1 MIIPEKTF
9 TLLLLASLFASNSLY
24 AKPAKHTSHANREK
38 RAQTN
43 SHTLALHQLINIAI
57 HNNPGLKARKLAWQ
71 SKIQQYPQA
80 IALNDPK
87 LVYSESIH
95 PIETRL
101 GPQDRSLSVSQKLPY
116 PGKRRL
122 KGDVVKKDIAMAKMR
137 YDKASRDL
145 IVTLKQSFYELV
157 YLESAIKITRQNKKL
172 LERITHVAT
181 TDYANRASN
190 LNSVAKAQSQYAQV
204 SYDVQL
210 LQELRATEIT
220 RLNTLLNRKADQ
232 PLHINPYAR
241 VPAKFAYSLSQL
253 YHFVESSEEIKI
265 ADLDIEKSRLQT
277 RLSRYASKP
286 DFDLGVKYT
295 EIGESDIAGLAR
307 SGRDGL
313 AVSIGINIPLNRA
326 KNTAIKRQAHLDRL
340 RKIEE
345 KHNLANTLKNRIKTL
360 YFKLNNAQRLITL
373 YGKNLIPQA
382 NRAMQIAQLQYREN
396 KGSIASYL
404 ETQSTWLNFKLA
416 YQRAIADY
424 WKNLAQMEKLTG
436 RKL

>member
-1 MIIPEKTF
+1 MMIQVNTAFI
-9 TLLLLASLFASNSLY
+9 LLTTSILAISPLHAEPTKHQAN
-24 AKPAKHTSHANREK
+24 AKMAKRT
-38 RAQTN
+38 QT
-43 SHTLALHQLINIAI
+43 HTLALNQLIKIAI
-57 HNNPGLKARKLAWQ
+57 NHNPGLKSSKLAWQ

-87 LVYSESIH
+87 LVYSEAIN
-95 PIETRL
+95 PVETRL
-101 GPQDRSLSVSQKLPY
+101 GPQDRSLSLSQKFPY

-122 KGDVVKKDIAMAKMR
+122 KGEVVKKDIQMAKVR
-137 YDKASRDL
+137 YEKASRDL
-145 IVTLKQSFYELV
+145 IVSLKQSFYELV
-157 YLESAIKITRQNKKL
+157 YIENAIKLTRQNKKL
-172 LERITHVAT
+172 LERITHIAT

-204 SYDVQL
+204 TYDVQL

-220 RLNTLLNRKADQ
+220 RLNTLLNRKPDQ
-232 PLHINPYAR
+232 ALHINPYAR
-241 VPAKFAYSLSQL
+241 VPAKFKHSLSRL
-253 YHFVESSEEIKI
+253 YQWVESNEELKI
-265 ADLDIEKSRLQT
+265 ADLGIDKSSIQT
-277 RLSRYASKP
+277 RLSRYSSKP

-295 EIGESDIAGLAR
+295 EIGESDISGLAR

-313 AVSIGINIPLNRA
+313 AVSIGINIPLNRE
-326 KNTAIKRQAHLDRL
+326 KNSAIKRQAHLDRL

-345 KHNLANTLKNRIKTL
+345 KHSLANALKNRVKMV
-360 YFKLNNAQRLITL
+360 YFKLTNAQRLITL

-382 NRAMQIAQLQYREN
+382 NRAMQVAQLQYREN

-404 ETQSTWLNFKLA
+404 ESQSTWLNFKLA

-424 WKNLAQMEKLTG
+424 WKNLAEMEKLTG